1 MKVPK
6 CVILKPNGSDT
17 AIERINYR
25 TDSEER
31 DCIPCIIIIIG
42 SGPAGLSAAIYS
54 QRACLDTI
62 VIEKNGISG
71 GQVLNTWE
79 VDNYPGFPGVTGFE
93 LSRQFREHANKLGAR
108 VVQDEVVQVELSGNV
123 KKVVCEEETYEA
135 RCVILA
141 SGAHHRTLE
150 VPGEEEL
157 RGAGVSYCAT
167 CDGAFFRGRTVAV
180 VGGGD
185 AALEDAIFLAR
196 MCEKVYI
203 VHRRDKLRGA
213 KRLQERLQALEN
225 IEFVWNSETAAIEGN
240 GQVEALRLRQT
251 KTGEE
256 KRLDVDGVFIA
267 VGIAPESEL
276 YAGQLEL
283 DEQGYIR
290 ADESG
295 QTSVPGVFAAGDV
308 RTKALRQILTAASDG
323 ANCVASAERYL
334 QA

>member
-1 MKVPK
+1 MY
-6 CVILKPNGSDT
+6 D
-17 AIERINYR
+17 
-25 TDSEER
+25 
-31 DCIPCIIIIIG
+31 IIIIG
-42 SGPAGLSAAIYS
+42 SGPAGLSAAIYA

-185 AALEDAIFLAR
+185 AALEAAIFLAR

-225 IEFVWNSETAAIEGN
+225 IEFVWNSETVAIEGN
-240 GQVEALRLRQT
+240 AQVEALRLRQT

-256 KRLDVDGVFIA
+256 RRLDVDGVFIA

>member
-1 MKVPK
+1 MY
-6 CVILKPNGSDT
+6 D
-17 AIERINYR
+17 
-25 TDSEER
+25 
-31 DCIPCIIIIIG
+31 IIIIG
-42 SGPAGLSAAIYS
+42 SGPAGLSAAIYA

-213 KRLQERLQALEN
+213 KRLQERVQALEN
-225 IEFVWNSETAAIEGN
+225 VEFVWNSETVAIEGN

-256 KRLDVDGVFIA
+256 RRLDVDGVFIA

>member
-1 MKVPK
+1 MY
-6 CVILKPNGSDT
+6 D
-17 AIERINYR
+17 
-25 TDSEER
+25 
-31 DCIPCIIIIIG
+31 IIIIG
-42 SGPAGLSAAIYS
+42 SGPAGLSAAIYA

-196 MCEKVYI
+196 MGEKVYI

>member
-1 MKVPK
+1 MY
-6 CVILKPNGSDT
+6 D
-17 AIERINYR
+17 
-25 TDSEER
+25 
-31 DCIPCIIIIIG
+31 IIIIG
-42 SGPAGLSAAIYS
+42 SGPAGLSAAIYA

-141 SGAHHRTLE
+141 SGAHHRTLQ
-150 VPGEEEL
+150 VPGEEEP

-225 IEFVWNSETAAIEGN
+225 IEFVWNSETVAIEGN
-240 GQVEALRLRQT
+240 AQVEALRLRQT

-256 KRLDVDGVFIA
+256 RRLDVDGVFIA

>member
-1 MKVPK
+1 MY
-6 CVILKPNGSDT
+6 D
-17 AIERINYR
+17 
-25 TDSEER
+25 
-31 DCIPCIIIIIG
+31 IIIIG
-42 SGPAGLSAAIYS
+42 SGPAGLSAAIYA

-225 IEFVWNSETAAIEGN
+225 VEFVWNSETAVIEGN

-256 KRLDVDGVFIA
+256 KRLDVDGVFIG
-267 VGIAPESEL
+267 VGIAAESEL

>member
-1 MKVPK
+1 MY
-6 CVILKPNGSDT
+6 D
-17 AIERINYR
+17 
-25 TDSEER
+25 
-31 DCIPCIIIIIG
+31 IIIIG
-42 SGPAGLSAAIYS
+42 SGPAGLSAAIYA
-54 QRACLDTI
+54 QRACLDAI

-213 KRLQERLQALEN
+213 KRLQERLQALGN
-225 IEFVWNSETAAIEGN
+225 IEFVWNSETAAIEGD

-251 KTGEE
+251 KIGEE
-256 KRLDVDGVFIA
+256 RRLDVDGVFIA

>member
-1 MKVPK
+1 MY
-6 CVILKPNGSDT
+6 D
-17 AIERINYR
+17 
-25 TDSEER
+25 
-31 DCIPCIIIIIG
+31 IIIIG
-42 SGPAGLSAAIYS
+42 SGPAGLSAAIYA

-167 CDGAFFRGRTVAV
+167 CDGAFFRERTVAV

-225 IEFVWNSETAAIEGN
+225 IEFVWNSETVAIEGN
-240 GQVEALRLRQT
+240 AQVEALRLRQT

>member
-1 MKVPK
+1 MY
-6 CVILKPNGSDT
+6 D
-17 AIERINYR
+17 
-25 TDSEER
+25 
-31 DCIPCIIIIIG
+31 IIIIG
-42 SGPAGLSAAIYS
+42 SGPAGLSAAIYA

-108 VVQDEVVQVELSGNV
+108 VVQDEVVQVELSENV

-225 IEFVWNSETAAIEGN
+225 VEFVWNNETAAIEGN

-251 KTGEE
+251 QTGEE
-256 KRLDVDGVFIA
+256 RRLDVDGVFIA

>member
-1 MKVPK
+1 MYTMY
-6 CVILKPNGSDT
+6 D
-17 AIERINYR
+17 
-25 TDSEER
+25 
-31 DCIPCIIIIIG
+31 IIIIG
-42 SGPAGLSAAIYS
+42 SGPAGLSAAIYA

-225 IEFVWNSETAAIEGN
+225 IEFVWNSETVAIEGN
-240 GQVEALRLRQT
+240 AQVEALRLRQT
-251 KTGEE
+251 QTGEE
-256 KRLDVDGVFIA
+256 RRLDVDGVFIA

>member
-1 MKVPK
+1 MY
-6 CVILKPNGSDT
+6 D
-17 AIERINYR
+17 
-25 TDSEER
+25 
-31 DCIPCIIIIIG
+31 IIIIG
-42 SGPAGLSAAIYS
+42 SGPAGLSAAIYA
-54 QRACLDTI
+54 QRACLDAI

-225 IEFVWNSETAAIEGN
+225 IEFVWNSETVAIEGN
-240 GQVEALRLRQT
+240 AQVEALRLRQT

-256 KRLDVDGVFIA
+256 RRLDVDGVFIA

>member
-1 MKVPK
+1 MY
-6 CVILKPNGSDT
+6 D
-17 AIERINYR
+17 
-25 TDSEER
+25 
-31 DCIPCIIIIIG
+31 IIIIG
-42 SGPAGLSAAIYS
+42 SGPAGLSAAIYA

-135 RCVILA
+135 RCVIMA

-225 IEFVWNSETAAIEGN
+225 IEFVWNSETVAIEGN
-240 GQVEALRLRQT
+240 AQVEALRLRQT

-256 KRLDVDGVFIA
+256 RRLDVDGVFIA

-295 QTSVPGVFAAGDV
+295 QTSVSGVFAAGDV

>member
-1 MKVPK
+1 MY
-6 CVILKPNGSDT
+6 D
-17 AIERINYR
+17 
-25 TDSEER
+25 
-31 DCIPCIIIIIG
+31 IIIIG
-42 SGPAGLSAAIYS
+42 SGPAGLSAVIYA

-240 GQVEALRLRQT
+240 AQVEALRLRQT

-256 KRLDVDGVFIA
+256 RRLDVDGVFIA

>member
-1 MKVPK
+1 MY
-6 CVILKPNGSDT
+6 D
-17 AIERINYR
+17 
-25 TDSEER
+25 
-31 DCIPCIIIIIG
+31 IIIIG
-42 SGPAGLSAAIYS
+42 SGPAGLSAAIYA

-196 MCEKVYI
+196 MCEKVCI

-225 IEFVWNSETAAIEGN
+225 IEFVWNSETVAIEGN
-240 GQVEALRLRQT
+240 AQVEALRLRQT
-251 KTGEE
+251 QTGEE

-295 QTSVPGVFAAGDV
+295 QASVPGVFAAGDV

>member
-1 MKVPK
+1 MY
-6 CVILKPNGSDT
+6 D
-17 AIERINYR
+17 
-25 TDSEER
+25 
-31 DCIPCIIIIIG
+31 IIIIG
-42 SGPAGLSAAIYS
+42 SGPAGLSAAIYA

-180 VGGGD
+180 GGGGD

-225 IEFVWNSETAAIEGN
+225 IEFVWNSETVAIEGN
-240 GQVEALRLRQT
+240 AQVEALRLRQT

-256 KRLDVDGVFIA
+256 RRLDVDGVFIA

>member
-1 MKVPK
+1 MY
-6 CVILKPNGSDT
+6 D
-17 AIERINYR
+17 
-25 TDSEER
+25 
-31 DCIPCIIIIIG
+31 IIIIG
-42 SGPAGLSAAIYS
+42 SGPAGLSAAIYA

-225 IEFVWNSETAAIEGN
+225 IEFVWNSETVAIEGN
-240 GQVEALRLRQT
+240 AQVEALRLRQT

-256 KRLDVDGVFIA
+256 RRLDVDGVFIA

-283 DEQGYIR
+283 DEGYIR

>member
-1 MKVPK
+1 MY
-6 CVILKPNGSDT
+6 D
-17 AIERINYR
+17 
-25 TDSEER
+25 
-31 DCIPCIIIIIG
+31 IIIIG
-42 SGPAGLSAAIYS
+42 SGPAGLSAAIYA

-141 SGAHHRTLE
+141 SGAHHWTLE

-225 IEFVWNSETAAIEGN
+225 IEFVWNSETVAIEGKA
-240 GQVEALRLRQT
+240 QVEALRLRQT

>member
-1 MKVPK
+1 M
-6 CVILKPNGSDT
+6 
-17 AIERINYR
+17 
-25 TDSEER
+25 
-31 DCIPCIIIIIG
+31 
-42 SGPAGLSAAIYS
+42 
-54 QRACLDTI
+54 
-62 VIEKNGISG
+62 IEKNGISG

-108 VVQDEVVQVELSGNV
+108 VVQDEVVQVELSGSV

-225 IEFVWNSETAAIEGN
+225 IEFVWNSETVAIEGN
-240 GQVEALRLRQT
+240 AQVEALRLRQT

>member
-1 MKVPK
+1 MY
-6 CVILKPNGSDT
+6 D
-17 AIERINYR
+17 
-25 TDSEER
+25 
-31 DCIPCIIIIIG
+31 IIIIG
-42 SGPAGLSAAIYS
+42 SGPAGLSAAIYA

-225 IEFVWNSETAAIEGN
+225 IEFVWNSETVAIEGN
-240 GQVEALRLRQT
+240 AQVEALRLRQT

-256 KRLDVDGVFIA
+256 RRLDVDGVFIV

>member
-1 MKVPK
+1 MY
-6 CVILKPNGSDT
+6 D
-17 AIERINYR
+17 
-25 TDSEER
+25 
-31 DCIPCIIIIIG
+31 IIIIG
-42 SGPAGLSAAIYS
+42 SGPAGLSAAIYA
-54 QRACLDTI
+54 QRACMDTI

-225 IEFVWNSETAAIEGN
+225 VEFVWNSETAAIEGN

-256 KRLDVDGVFIA
+256 RRLDVDGVFIA

>member
-1 MKVPK
+1 MEQIYDL
-6 CVILKPNGSDT
+6 VIL
-17 AIERINYR
+17 
-25 TDSEER
+25 
-31 DCIPCIIIIIG
+31 G
-42 SGPAGLSAAIYS
+42 SGPAGLGASIYA
-54 QRACLDTI
+54 QRAELKTL
-62 VIEKNGISG
+62 VIEKEMVSG

-225 IEFVWNSETAAIEGN
+225 IEFVWNSETVAIEGN
-240 GQVEALRLRQT
+240 AQVEALRLRQT

>member
-1 MKVPK
+1 MY
-6 CVILKPNGSDT
+6 D
-17 AIERINYR
+17 
-25 TDSEER
+25 
-31 DCIPCIIIIIG
+31 IIIIG
-42 SGPAGLSAAIYS
+42 SGPAGLSAAIYA

-225 IEFVWNSETAAIEGN
+225 IEFVWNSETVAIEGN
-240 GQVEALRLRQT
+240 AQVEALRLRQT

-256 KRLDVDGVFIA
+256 RRLDVDGVFIA

-295 QTSVPGVFAAGDV
+295 QTSVPGAFAAGDV

>member
-1 MKVPK
+1 MY
-6 CVILKPNGSDT
+6 D
-17 AIERINYR
+17 
-25 TDSEER
+25 
-31 DCIPCIIIIIG
+31 IIIIG
-42 SGPAGLSAAIYS
+42 SGPAGLSAAIYA

-135 RCVILA
+135 RCAILA

-225 IEFVWNSETAAIEGN
+225 IEFVWNSETVAIEGN
-240 GQVEALRLRQT
+240 AQVEALRLRQT

>member
-1 MKVPK
+1 MY
-6 CVILKPNGSDT
+6 D
-17 AIERINYR
+17 
-25 TDSEER
+25 
-31 DCIPCIIIIIG
+31 IIIIG
-42 SGPAGLSAAIYS
+42 SGPAGLSAAIYA

-225 IEFVWNSETAAIEGN
+225 IEFVWNSETVAIEGN
-240 GQVEALRLRQT
+240 AQVEALRLRQT

-256 KRLDVDGVFIA
+256 RRLDVDGVFIA

-295 QTSVPGVFAAGDV
+295 QPSVPGVFAAGDV

>member
-1 MKVPK
+1 MY
-6 CVILKPNGSDT
+6 D
-17 AIERINYR
+17 
-25 TDSEER
+25 
-31 DCIPCIIIIIG
+31 IIIIG
-42 SGPAGLSAAIYS
+42 SGPAGLSAAIYA

-93 LSRQFREHANKLGAR
+93 LSRQFREHADKLGAR

-167 CDGAFFRGRTVAV
+167 CDGAFFRGRMVAV

-225 IEFVWNSETAAIEGN
+225 VEFVWNSETAAIEGN

-251 KTGEE
+251 KIGEE
-256 KRLDVDGVFIA
+256 RRLDVDGVFIA

>member
-1 MKVPK
+1 MY
-6 CVILKPNGSDT
+6 D
-17 AIERINYR
+17 
-25 TDSEER
+25 
-31 DCIPCIIIIIG
+31 IIIIG
-42 SGPAGLSAAIYS
+42 SGPAGLSAAIYA

-135 RCVILA
+135 CCVILA

>member
-1 MKVPK
+1 MY
-6 CVILKPNGSDT
+6 D
-17 AIERINYR
+17 
-25 TDSEER
+25 
-31 DCIPCIIIIIG
+31 IIIIG
-42 SGPAGLSAAIYS
+42 SGPAGLSAAIYA

-225 IEFVWNSETAAIEGN
+225 IEFVWNSETVAIEGKA
-240 GQVEALRLRQT
+240 QVEALRLRQT

-256 KRLDVDGVFIA
+256 KRLDLDGVFIA

>member
-1 MKVPK
+1 MY
-6 CVILKPNGSDT
+6 D
-17 AIERINYR
+17 
-25 TDSEER
+25 
-31 DCIPCIIIIIG
+31 IIIIG
-42 SGPAGLSAAIYS
+42 SGPAGLSAAIYA

-213 KRLQERLQALEN
+213 KRLQERVQALEN
-225 IEFVWNSETAAIEGN
+225 IEFVWNSETVAIEGN
-240 GQVEALRLRQT
+240 AQVEALRLRQA

-256 KRLDVDGVFIA
+256 RRLDVDGVFIA

>member
-1 MKVPK
+1 MY
-6 CVILKPNGSDT
+6 D
-17 AIERINYR
+17 
-25 TDSEER
+25 
-31 DCIPCIIIIIG
+31 IIIIG
-42 SGPAGLSAAIYS
+42 SGPAGLSAAIYA

-93 LSRQFREHANKLGAR
+93 LSRQFREHADKLGAR

-213 KRLQERLQALEN
+213 KRLQERLQVLEN
-225 IEFVWNSETAAIEGN
+225 IEFVWNSETVAIEGN
-240 GQVEALRLRQT
+240 AQVEALRLRQT

-256 KRLDVDGVFIA
+256 RRLDVDGVFIA

>member
-1 MKVPK
+1 MY
-6 CVILKPNGSDT
+6 D
-17 AIERINYR
+17 
-25 TDSEER
+25 
-31 DCIPCIIIIIG
+31 IIIIG
-42 SGPAGLSAAIYS
+42 SGPAGLSAAIYA

-256 KRLDVDGVFIA
+256 RRLDVDGVFIA

-323 ANCVASAERYL
+323 ANCVASTERYL

>member
-1 MKVPK
+1 MY
-6 CVILKPNGSDT
+6 D
-17 AIERINYR
+17 
-25 TDSEER
+25 
-31 DCIPCIIIIIG
+31 IIIIG
-42 SGPAGLSAAIYS
+42 SGPAGLSAAIYA

-225 IEFVWNSETAAIEGN
+225 IEFVWNSETVAIEGN
-240 GQVEALRLRQT
+240 AQVEALRLIQT

-256 KRLDVDGVFIA
+256 RRLDVDGVFIA

>member
-1 MKVPK
+1 MGK
-6 CVILKPNGSDT
+6 L
-17 AIERINYR
+17 Y
-25 TDSEER
+25 
-31 DCIPCIIIIIG
+31 DCIIIG
-42 SGPAGLSAAIYS
+42 SGPAGLTAAIYAA
-54 QRACLDTI
+54 RACLS
-62 VIEKNGISG
+62 VLVLEKEFVSG
-71 GQVLNTWE
+71 GQVVNTYE
-79 VDNYPGFPGVTGFE
+79 VDNYPGYRGISGFD
-93 LSRQFREHANKLGAR
+93 LGMKFREHAEKLDVEFVMEAVER
-108 VVQDEVVQVELSGNV
+108 VDLE
-123 KKVVCEEETYEA
+123 KEEKIIYTDQSEYHGRT
-135 RCVILA
+135 VILA
-141 SGAHHRTLE
+141 MGASHRKLE
-150 VPGEEEL
+150 VRGEEDFS
-157 RGAGVSYCAT
+157 GMGVSYCAT

-225 IEFVWNSETAAIEGN
+225 IEFVWNSETVAIEGN
-240 GQVEALRLRQT
+240 AQVEALRLRQT
-251 KTGEE
+251 QTGEE

>member
-1 MKVPK
+1 MY
-6 CVILKPNGSDT
+6 D
-17 AIERINYR
+17 
-25 TDSEER
+25 
-31 DCIPCIIIIIG
+31 IIIIG
-42 SGPAGLSAAIYS
+42 SGPAGLSAAIYA

-225 IEFVWNSETAAIEGN
+225 IEFVWNSETVAIEGN
-240 GQVEALRLRQT
+240 AQVEALRLRQT

-276 YAGQLEL
+276 YGGQLEL

>member
-1 MKVPK
+1 MY
-6 CVILKPNGSDT
+6 D
-17 AIERINYR
+17 
-25 TDSEER
+25 
-31 DCIPCIIIIIG
+31 IIIIG
-42 SGPAGLSAAIYS
+42 SGPAGLSAAIYA

-225 IEFVWNSETAAIEGN
+225 IEFVWNSETVAIEGN
-240 GQVEALRLRQT
+240 AQVEALRLRQT

-295 QTSVPGVFAAGDV
+295 QTSGPGVFAAGDV

>member
-1 MKVPK
+1 MY
-6 CVILKPNGSDT
+6 D
-17 AIERINYR
+17 
-25 TDSEER
+25 
-31 DCIPCIIIIIG
+31 IIIIG
-42 SGPAGLSAAIYS
+42 SGPAGLSAAIYA

-213 KRLQERLQALEN
+213 KRLQERLQVLEN
-225 IEFVWNSETAAIEGN
+225 IEFVWNSETVAIEGDA
-240 GQVEALRLRQT
+240 QVEALRLRQT

-256 KRLDVDGVFIA
+256 RRLDVEGVFIA

>member
-1 MKVPK
+1 MY
-6 CVILKPNGSDT
+6 D
-17 AIERINYR
+17 
-25 TDSEER
+25 
-31 DCIPCIIIIIG
+31 IIIIG
-42 SGPAGLSAAIYS
+42 SGPAGLSAAIYA

-225 IEFVWNSETAAIEGN
+225 IEFVWNSETVAIEGDA
-240 GQVEALRLRQT
+240 QVEALRLRQT

-256 KRLDVDGVFIA
+256 RRLDVEGVFIA

-290 ADESG
+290 ANESG

>member
-1 MKVPK
+1 MY
-6 CVILKPNGSDT
+6 D
-17 AIERINYR
+17 
-25 TDSEER
+25 
-31 DCIPCIIIIIG
+31 IIIIG
-42 SGPAGLSAAIYS
+42 SGPAGLSAAIYA

-225 IEFVWNSETAAIEGN
+225 IEFVWNSETVAIEGN
-240 GQVEALRLRQT
+240 AQVEALRLRQT
-251 KTGEE
+251 QTGEE

>member
-1 MKVPK
+1 MY
-6 CVILKPNGSDT
+6 D
-17 AIERINYR
+17 
-25 TDSEER
+25 
-31 DCIPCIIIIIG
+31 IIIIG
-42 SGPAGLSAAIYS
+42 SGPAGLSAAIYA

-185 AALEDAIFLAR
+185 AALEDSIFLAR

-225 IEFVWNSETAAIEGN
+225 IEFVWNSETVAIEGN
-240 GQVEALRLRQT
+240 AQVEALRLRQT

-256 KRLDVDGVFIA
+256 RRLDVDGVFIA

>member
-1 MKVPK
+1 MY
-6 CVILKPNGSDT
+6 D
-17 AIERINYR
+17 
-25 TDSEER
+25 
-31 DCIPCIIIIIG
+31 IIIIG
-42 SGPAGLSAAIYS
+42 SGPAGLSAAIYA

-150 VPGEEEL
+150 VPGEGEL

-225 IEFVWNSETAAIEGN
+225 VEFVWNSETAAIEGN

-251 KTGEE
+251 QTGEE
-256 KRLDVDGVFIA
+256 RRLDVDGVFIA